1 MYYEIYKYSKY
12 LGLSVNSNHDFNEV
26 YLRSVH
32 KVLSSALN
40 EHPRTLMFH
49 VVLRYPENQLGGIEG
64 SISRFINSFREKIKA
79 DCERKTRL
87 HKNVHRTSIRY
98 VWCREY
104 SESMK
109 EHFHVFFL
117 LNNDT
122 YFRLGNYFSPKEGH
136 LTWMVNTAWASAI
149 NISWENMP
157 GLVEFAGCKTINA
170 RRIASSHVKERD
182 GVLRDSFESA
192 FHWMSYLCKV
202 ATKAYGDS
210 VRNFGCS
217 RN

>member
-1 MYYEIYKYSKY
+1 MYYDVYNNSKY
-12 LGLSVNSNHDFNEV
+12 LGLSVNNNHDFNET
-26 YLRSVH
+26 YLSSVH
-32 KVLSSALN
+32 GVLLNALN
-40 EHPRTLMFH
+40 EHPRTFIFH
-49 VVLRYPENQLGGIEG
+49 VVLRYPAIQRDGVEG
-64 SISRFINSFREKIKA
+64 SITRFISSFREKIKA
-79 DCERKTRL
+79 DCERKFRL
-87 HKNVHRTSIRY
+87 QKNVHRTSIRY
-98 VWCREY
+98 VWCREH

-122 YFRLGNYFSPKEGH
+122 YFRLGNYSSPKEGH
-136 LTWMVNTAWASAI
+136 LTWMVNTAWASAT
-149 NISWENMP
+149 NLPWGSMA
-157 GLVEFAGCKTINA
+157 GLVEFTDCKTINA

-202 ATKAYGDS
+202 ATKSYGDN